1 MIKQRSAS
9 NSYYQKKGLEN
20 VSAKSEKFAR
30 SKKEVIANMDE
41 KVESLIQGLYSSL
54 WHGFLLAKEP
64 NSSPKYNYKIAIE
77 PKNKETRSEEQNL

>member
-1 MIKQRSAS
+1 
-9 NSYYQKKGLEN
+9 
-20 VSAKSEKFAR
+20 
-30 SKKEVIANMDE
+30 MDE

-64 NSSPKYNYKIAIE
+64 NSSPIYNYKIAIE